1 VLYRFALGY
10 VECRG
15 GSVCVG
21 IIGGFVAGWFGLVRV
36 CGSGIPSVGL
46 GGDCMN
52 VGAVDRCMC

>member
-1 VLYRFALGY
+1 
-10 VECRG
+10 
-15 GSVCVG
+15 VCVG